1 MFGKLLLA
9 LAIGL
14 ALVQAAVNA
23 ASLGCCPDPAA
34 HQASLV
40 DSCCAAMSCC
50 VISGDTAQHR
60 STPTTAVASAPATV
74 PPPSQFVSP
83 IVFPTAP
90 RVALPSRPSLV
101 AHSPPPLSVTGI
113 FLI

>member
-14 ALVQAAVNA
+14 ALVQAPVNA
-23 ASLGCCPDPAA
+23 ANLRCCAEPAA
-34 HQASLV
+34 HQASLI
-40 DSCCAAMSCC
+40 DGCCAAMSCC
-50 VISGDTAQHR
+50 VISSDTAQHP
-60 STPTTAVASAPATV
+60 STPTAVASAPAAV
-74 PPPSQFVSP
+74 PAPSQFVSP

-90 RVALPSRPSLV
+90 RVALQSRPFLV
-101 AHSPPPLSVTGI
+101 AHSPSPLAVTGI